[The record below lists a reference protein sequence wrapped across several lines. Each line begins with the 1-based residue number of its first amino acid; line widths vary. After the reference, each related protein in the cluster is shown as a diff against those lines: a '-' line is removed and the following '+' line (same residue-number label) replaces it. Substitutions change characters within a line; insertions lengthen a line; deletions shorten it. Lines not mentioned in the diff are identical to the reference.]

1 MKSKCLI
8 IASTICL
15 ITSCSSTKKITS
27 KYETMNLS
35 ELENKKI
42 TSKYEIMNLSELKN
56 EKDSIDKQLSY
67 LKLEFYL
74 QNIKKGKSRYSLA
87 TQEDKNLLWVMHQS
101 PNYENL
107 KKIWMEAVDEYIA
120 FEDEYSPE
128 IKKHRSLNYKNKE
141 KSLSSRNEYNKI
153 YLPLLDEL
161 KLREYEKYIYYEKNL
176 SDKLGDMWYDGGAYL
191 LNFHKSK
198 NLEVPTNW
206 LNDKDLF
213 GIENFSNYNELMKHL
228 KYINK
233 AISTK

>member
-1 MKSKCLI
+1 MKLKCFI
-8 IASTICL
+8 IVSTICL

-35 ELENKKI
+35 EL
-42 TSKYEIMNLSELKN
+42 KN
-56 EKDSIDKQLSY
+56 EKDSIEKQLSY

-107 KKIWMEAVDEYIA
+107 RKIWQEAVSEMIA

-141 KSLSSRNEYNKI
+141 KSLSS
-153 YLPLLDEL
+153 
-161 KLREYEKYIYYEKNL
+161 
-176 SDKLGDMWYDGGAYL
+176 
-191 LNFHKSK
+191 
-198 NLEVPTNW
+198 
-206 LNDKDLF
+206 
-213 GIENFSNYNELMKHL
+213 
-228 KYINK
+228 
-233 AISTK
+233 

>member
-1 MKSKCLI
+1 MKLKCLI

-27 KYETMNLS
+27 KYKTMNLS
-35 ELENKKI
+35 ELE
-42 TSKYEIMNLSELKN
+42 N

-74 QNIKKGKSRYSLA
+74 QNIKKGESRYSLA
-87 TQEDKNLLWVMHQS
+87 TQKDQNLLWIMHES
-101 PNYENL
+101 PNYEKL
-107 KKIWMEAVDEYIA
+107 RKIWQEAVDEIIA

-153 YLPLLDEL
+153 YLPLRDEL
-161 KLREYEKYIYYEKNL
+161 KHREYEKYIYYEKNL
-176 SDKLGDMWYDGGAYL
+176 TDKLGDMWYDGGSYL

-198 NLEVPTNW
+198 NLEVPTDW

-233 AISTK
+233 AISRK